1 MTTKVKL
8 SRIQEQ
14 LWLAER
20 LGQHATAYMVPL
32 ILQITGPI
40 DESALRAAFVDIV
53 TRHEILRTRFFEQ
66 DGVLRGEVRPVADF
80 VFETESYSLA
90 ELAERGGPAGM
101 QAAETAV
108 LIDVSQSIPIKV
120 KLIRTGAGD
129 QLLSLVLH
137 HLVFDDWSRNQFYAE
152 LAERYRAH
160 LAGGAA
166 SQPLA
171 LQYHEYVARQEER
184 DAEFREESLAYWHE
198 VLTDLD
204 PFEIEPD
211 HPRSAR
217 RRGRGAST
225 GFEIEAGLATGIR
238 RLGRAQGASPA
249 MVLFAAAQLVLAR
262 FTGRDDVS
270 FGTTLA
276 AREEDEAQELI
287 GPLINTVL
295 LRGDLS
301 GDPTFAELVDRMA
314 DTMLDAMEHSRIP
327 FNELIAAH
335 GVVADLSRNPLT
347 QIIVQYA
354 SGVRRPP
361 ELDGCEVRELPP
373 LTTGSKFDLVIL
385 FDEFEDGRVRAGIGF
400 DRDLY
405 APETIQSLADS
416 LRAVIEDVVAAPD
429 THISAVRMPSP
440 THRSHQLLEKRHREE
455 PAQNREAEPS
465 DAGTDLGAET
475 PTETLTATLSEH
487 QRELL
492 EIWRDVLETDD
503 VTTTS
508 NFFLSGGQSLL
519 ALRMTNRAREQL
531 DVELPLS
538 LVFEAPVFKDF
549 SDRLAEMLVGA
560 TTNEGGE

>member
-385 FDEFEDGRVRAGIGF
+385 FDEFEDGRVRAASGSTAICTPRRRSRAWPTRCARSSRTWSPRRTRTSVPCVCRVRRIGATSCSKSGTG
-400 DRDLY
+400 RNLPRTARQSPPTPVPTL
-405 APETIQSLADS
+405 APRRLPRPLPRRCPST
-416 LRAVIEDVVAAPD
+416 
-429 THISAVRMPSP
+429 SANSW
-440 THRSHQLLEKRHREE
+440 RSGATCWKR
-455 PAQNREAEPS
+455 
-465 DAGTDLGAET
+465 
-475 PTETLTATLSEH
+475 
-487 QRELL
+487 
-492 EIWRDVLETDD
+492 
-503 VTTTS
+503 TTS
-508 NFFLSGGQSLL
+508 RRRPTSS
-519 ALRMTNRAREQL
+519 
-531 DVELPLS
+531 
-538 LVFEAPVFKDF
+538 
-549 SDRLAEMLVGA
+549 
-560 TTNEGGE
+560 